1 MILYIVRFETIF
13 DRFAIDISFKEII
26 LPHMGQKRAIATSAS
41 EERLEKLLEERLSPG
56 SNQDIIDKRIWD
68 LFGETWCVMFTDLSG
83 FSRGVAK
90 FGIIHFLQTI
100 YESQRILIPVLDEFD
115 GILMKDE
122 GDSLMV
128 LFRNTNKAI
137 QCAIQMQ
144 KACKRYNEGRVLEEQ
159 ILLCV
164 GLGYGKILKIGDTD
178 VFGAEVNAASKLG
191 EDTAKAW
198 EILVTNAVKEN
209 ADETTDFDFE
219 PIKEIPPGSDGAFK
233 LVYTL
238 DEPKWVVL

>member
-1 MILYIVRFETIF
+1 
-13 DRFAIDISFKEII
+13 
-26 LPHMGQKRAIATSAS
+26 MGQKRAIATSAS
-41 EERLEKLLEERLSPG
+41 EERLEKLLEERLKPG
-56 SNQDIIDKRIWD
+56 SNQEFIDRRIWD

-100 YESQRILIPVLDEFD
+100 YESHRVLIPVLDEHD
-115 GILMKDE
+115 GILLKDE

-137 QCAIQMQ
+137 HCAIHMQ
-144 KACKRYNEGRVLEEQ
+144 KTCKKYNEGRPPEEQ

-164 GLGYGKILKIGDTD
+164 GLGYGKILKIGDSD
-178 VFGAEVNAASKLG
+178 VFGSEVNAASKLG

-198 EILVTNAVKEN
+198 EVLVTGAVKEN

-219 PIKEIPPGSDGAFK
+219 PIDDVPSGSDSAFK
-233 LVYTL
+233 LIYAL
-238 DEPKWVVL
+238 DDPKWVVL

>member
-1 MILYIVRFETIF
+1 
-13 DRFAIDISFKEII
+13 
-26 LPHMGQKRAIATSAS
+26 MGQKRTIATSAS
-41 EERLEKLLEERLSPG
+41 EERLEKLLEERLKSG
-56 SNQDIIDKRIWD
+56 ANQTIIDNRIWD

-83 FSRGVAK
+83 FSRGVAQ

-100 YESQRILIPVLDEFD
+100 YESQRILIPVLDEYD
-115 GILMKDE
+115 GILLKDE
-122 GDSLMV
+122 GDSFLV

-144 KACKRYNEGRVLEEQ
+144 KTVKKYNEGKLAEEQ

-178 VFGAEVNAASKLG
+178 VFGSEVNAASKLG

-198 EILVTNAVKEN
+198 DILVTSSVKEN
-209 ADETTDFDFE
+209 AETVVDFDFE
-219 PIKEIPPGSDGAFK
+219 EIEDVPPGADGAFR
-233 LVYTL
+233 LMYSL
-238 DEPKWVVL
+238 DDSKWVVL